1 VEWVTTSTILRDLRD
16 YANATAWSSF
26 VGRFRDPIVR
36 FAVGLGVPG
45 AQAQDVAQETL
56 AAFAESMRTGR
67 YERERGRLR
76 SWLFGI
82 AYKHVLKERDRGRR
96 REEPIG
102 GDAEIE
108 AALASTPDE
117 KTAADTWNHHWEQF
131 VLRESL
137 AQVRRE
143 FRPESVTAFERVA
156 RDDRPPQEVADE
168 LGLPVKAVYNAKHRI
183 LKRLRE
189 LRADFE
195 ESLPDD
201 AVS

>member
-16 YANATAWSSF
+16 HANASAWTSF

-36 FAVGLGVPG
+36 FAIGLGVSD

-56 AAFAESMRTGR
+56 AAFAESMRSGR
-67 YERERGRLR
+67 YDRERGRLR

-82 AYKHVLKERDRGRR
+82 AHKQVLKERHRGRR
-96 REEPIG
+96 REVAIG

-108 AALASTPDE
+108 SALADAPDE
-117 KTAADTWNHHWEQF
+117 KTAGDTWNHHWEQF
-131 VLRESL
+131 VLREAL

-143 FRPESVTAFERVA
+143 FRPESVRAFERVT
-156 RDDRPPQEVADE
+156 RDDGAPQQVAAE
-168 LGLPVKAVYNAKHRI
+168 LGMTVKAVYNAKHRI

-189 LRADFE
+189 LRLDFE
-195 ESLPDD
+195 ENATAD
-201 AVS
+201 AMP